1 MKPLLVLWILAAIM
15 ITAGCNKHSCSQSVT
30 ITQQGTPC
38 GQWAIQK
45 NGNVY
50 PADSI
55 PTIFQEEGLVVCAKY
70 ELYEDMGMCACCGG
84 TWARILSMTHLP
96 E

>member
-1 MKPLLVLWILAAIM
+1 MKYIFCVLALILVII
-15 ITAGCNKHSCSQSVT
+15 AGCNKSSSCNAVT

-38 GQWAIQK
+38 GQWAIKK

-55 PTIFQEEGLVVCAKY
+55 PAIFKEEGIVVCARY
-70 ELYEDMGMCACCGG
+70 ELYEDLRMCACCGG
-84 TWARILSMTHLP
+84 TWARVLSMTYPP

>member
-1 MKPLLVLWILAAIM
+1 MKPFLILLILVAMM
-15 ITAGCNKHSCSQSVT
+15 ITAGCNKNSCDQPVT

-38 GQWAIQK
+38 GQWAIKK

-55 PTIFQEEGLVVCAKY
+55 PAIFRVEGILVCAKY
-70 ELYEDMGMCACCGG
+70 ELYEDLRMCACCGG
-84 TWARILSMTHLP
+84 TWAKVLSMTHLP